1 LQAWF
6 AMLLWGGCMLVVVH
20 VILQKRVAGIASDA
34 IVGMVPDGSS
44 LSSCA
49 DELLFDLSEA
59 ADVLSCIA
67 MCSLT

>member
-1 LQAWF
+1 
-6 AMLLWGGCMLVVVH
+6 M
-20 VILQKRVAGIASDA
+20 RVAGIASDA